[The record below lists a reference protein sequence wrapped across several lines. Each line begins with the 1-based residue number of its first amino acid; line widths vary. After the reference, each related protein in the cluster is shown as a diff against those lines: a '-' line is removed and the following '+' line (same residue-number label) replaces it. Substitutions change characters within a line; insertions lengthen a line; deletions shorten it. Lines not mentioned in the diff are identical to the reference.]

1 MIFICYRL
9 TFILYLFK
17 KSIEIMEKTIKIG
30 PNIKFI
36 RNLKGF
42 KQEAVAQE
50 LGISQA
56 EYSLIENSNFV
67 DDQIIF
73 QIAQIFNVTP
83 DIIKEFNENQA
94 FYSIENKIDN
104 STIHE
109 NAQGIHQVFS
119 PVEKVIELYERLLAS
134 EREKIEI
141 LKTQNN
147 L

>member
-1 MIFICYRL
+1 
-9 TFILYLFK
+9 
-17 KSIEIMEKTIKIG
+17 MEKTIKIG

-56 EYSLIENSNFV
+56 EYSLIESSNFV

-83 DIIKEFNENQA
+83 DVIKEFNENQA

-104 STIHE
+104 TAIHE
-109 NAQGIHQVFS
+109 NAHGIHQVFS

-141 LKTQNN
+141 LKNQNN